1 MRTNSFCPVGRL
13 LGHEVGCRDPLRLRT
28 APRSRGPPSR
38 CGLLDPATERSEVHH
53 PGMARGNL
61 PMLEHEQGRDA
72 WPNDARS
79 QMRCLNVGRSLHY
92 SGDATPGAS
101 SSIAC
106 KIVTI
111 WPTRPDGRLRPALI
125 RASPGVCLCKLL
137 LGCTRRED
145 LNHHDD
151 LSRLEKAHD
160 IVSRQSRHH
169 HLRLHC

>member
-1 MRTNSFCPVGRL
+1 MKWS
-13 LGHEVGCRDPLRLRT
+13 CREPLRLRT
-28 APRSRGPPSR
+28 ARHTAMGRPPSR
-38 CGLLDPATERSEVHH
+38 CGLLDPATERRLDPGTARRDVHYAD
-53 PGMARGNL
+53 MARGKV
-61 PMLEHEQGRDA
+61 PMLEHEQGRDT
-72 WPNDARS
+72 WPSDARS

-101 SSIAC
+101 SSMAC

-125 RASPGVCLCKLL
+125 RASPDVGLCKLL

-160 IVSRQSRHH
+160 IVSRQSRHDQ
-169 HLRLHC
+169 LRLHC